1 MTLDQAWT
9 EGPSHEQD
17 QTPPDIIG
25 LYKEHPL
32 HVSVVATETE
42 NVAPEFAG
50 WATWLPILAGSG
62 NPTQLLQRRIK
73 RFKAYMIFTIPAN
86 TTLYLANTPNP
97 LANPVPPS
105 TTASLTGPL
114 TGYVFPNYEA
124 QQPVYAVYTGTGPV
138 SALVLDESYGEIS
151 Q

>member
-1 MTLDQAWT
+1 MTLDQSWT
-9 EGPSHEQD
+9 EPPSFSQD
-17 QTPPDIIG
+17 QTPPDIVG

-50 WATWLPILAGSG
+50 WQTWLPILAGSG

-73 RFKAYMIFTIPAN
+73 RFKAYMIFTIPAS
-86 TTLYLANTPNP
+86 TTVYLNHRPDE
-97 LANPVPPS
+97 LSNPVPPS
-105 TTASLTGPL
+105 TTAQLTGPL
-114 TGYVFPNYEA
+114 TAYVFPNYEA
-124 QQPVYAVYTGTGPV
+124 QLPVYAVYTGTGPV
-138 SALVLDESYGEIS
+138 SVLVLDESYGEIS

>member
-1 MTLDQAWT
+1 MTLDQSWT
-9 EGPSHEQD
+9 EGPTASQD
-17 QTPPDIIG
+17 QTPPDIVG
-25 LYKEHPL
+25 LYPEHPL

-50 WATWLPILAGSG
+50 WQTWQPILAGSG

-73 RFKAYMIFTIPAN
+73 RFKAYMIFTVPAS
-86 TTLYLANTPNP
+86 TTVYLANKPDSLSTPTP
-97 LANPVPPS
+97 AATV
-105 TTASLTGPL
+105 ASLTGPL
-114 TGYVFPNYEA
+114 TAYVFPNYEA

-138 SALVLDESYGEIS
+138 SVLVLDESYGEIS